1 MNRHFH
7 LLRFSVSSFEQQY
20 IVVLPSGFSIL
31 LCYLLASVYCCVTFW
46 LQYIVALPLASLSI
60 LLCYFLALVVV
71 LPFGFSIQLCYL
83 LASDVVLPFGFSIF
97 LCYLLASVVVL
108 PSGFSIFL
116 CYLLASV
123 YYYSDTL
130 EDALTQSSCLAFA
143 TPVQATD
150 TDLHV
155 YAPALAVG
163 IWHTCA

>member
-1 MNRHFH
+1 M
-7 LLRFSVSSFEQQY
+7 
-20 IVVLPSGFSIL
+20 LPFGFSILLCDLFASVYCCLPFGFSCCVNFCSFGFSIQLCYLLAPVYSCVTFWLQYTVVTFRLQLLCYLLASVYCCVTFWLQL

-46 LQYIVALPLASLSI
+46 LQYT
-60 LLCYFLALVVV
+60 VV
-71 LPFGFSIQLCYL
+71 LPFGFSIL
-83 LASDVVLPFGFSIF
+83 
-97 LCYLLASVVVL
+97 
-108 PSGFSIFL
+108 L

-123 YYYSDTL
+123 YYYYDTL

-155 YAPALAVG
+155 YVPALAVE